1 MYKRV
6 LERYRLQQKL
16 LRSQH
21 KISRDNRN
29 AFLSI
34 RLKKNDVDRQA
45 KAQSNKKEKEKQIN
59 YILNSI

>member
-16 LRSQH
+16 LRNQH
-21 KISRDNRN
+21 KISQDNRN
-29 AFLSI
+29 VFLSI
-34 RLKKNDVDRQA
+34 QLKKNDVDRQA